1 MRLQVTVRRGHVT
14 DDVRRYVE
22 SKLAKLGRR
31 LHPDTLV
38 EVVLDRERNPK
49 IADDHIVEAELH
61 MKGPNLFGREAAST
75 LRGRDGSPRRQ
86 ARAPGRA
93 APRQEGARAAPPR
106 AGVDARARARRG
118 DRAGPPP
125 PERVARVPL
134 PHDPGPHWGEVGIHG
149 LHRQREWDAIA
160 TVERPDEG
168 SEAWFVV
175 LADGSLVREAGDADP
190 ASFRETI
197 SVPPP
202 FRAHAVRRDGTTW
215 AVAARRI
222 ETVELQDAGGDE
234 IEIAWDGSER
244 TVRIDG
250 EPTLGGV
257 PTLERLGA
265 ARHSTYV
272 VTAARIAGEIWEIAV
287 SPL

>member
-1 MRLQVTVRRGHVT
+1 M
-14 DDVRRYVE
+14 
-22 SKLAKLGRR
+22 
-31 LHPDTLV
+31 
-38 EVVLDRERNPK
+38 
-49 IADDHIVEAELH
+49 
-61 MKGPNLFGREAAST
+61 
-75 LRGRDGSPRRQ
+75 
-86 ARAPGRA
+86 
-93 APRQEGARAAPPR
+93 
-106 AGVDARARARRG
+106 
-118 DRAGPPP
+118 
-125 PERVARVPL
+125 PL

-149 LHRQREWDAIA
+149 LHRQREWDAVA
-160 TVERPDEG
+160 TLESSAAGMET
-168 SEAWFVV
+168 WFVV

-190 ASFRETI
+190 AAFRETI

-222 ETVELQDAGGDE
+222 ETVELHGAGGDE

-257 PTLERLGA
+257 PVLERLAA

-272 VTAARIAGEIWEIAV
+272 VTAARIAGDVWEIAV